1 MNKKNNIIYSKV
13 FESLY
18 DIITENNNLVI
29 NVKYIITDSEYALV
43 NNIKKYFPN
52 TIHISCYYH
61 YKKDII
67 SNIKK
72 YGLYKKND
80 KFTSDLII
88 KELGKIPLIY
98 KGNIETFNNIIENII
113 FKFPKY
119 NNFIRNYFVKNKK
132 ELFTNGDYNYSKIP
146 QDCKSNSFLENYNKY
161 LKLLLG
167 RKRIINWFNF
177 LNFLKEESDRA
188 YEKLIDIKNYNI
200 EFKLTKT
207 KFYNKYKDYVNENNN
222 IETNLNN
229 INLKLKTSETSDNI
243 VIFNLNNENQ
253 NATKFEY
260 KLHLINFLFHLII

>member
-1 MNKKNNIIYSKV
+1 M
-13 FESLY
+13 
-18 DIITENNNLVI
+18 
-29 NVKYIITDSEYALV
+29 
-43 NNIKKYFPN
+43 
-52 TIHISCYYH
+52 
-61 YKKDII
+61 
-67 SNIKK
+67 
-72 YGLYKKND
+72 
-80 KFTSDLII
+80 
-88 KELGKIPLIY
+88 GKIPLIY

-119 NNFIRNYFVKNKK
+119 SNFIRNYFVKNKK

-207 KFYNKYKDYVNENNN
+207 KFYNKYLDYVNENNN

-243 VIFNLNNENQ
+243 VILNLNNENQ